1 MLNAHSQIMVNTN
14 GAAGTSSVAS
24 LSHCILHIPYVAEL
38 SPHKYTDLS
47 FHTLWCDLLEAV
59 SIIIILTASSIIRK
73 CGSTSY
79 VGFGPKCG

>member
-24 LSHCILHIPYVAEL
+24 LSHCILHIPYVAES

-59 SIIIILTASSIIRK
+59 STH
-73 CGSTSY
+73 
-79 VGFGPKCG
+79 